1 MIPDKRVV
9 WHPRRDDLF
18 VVGGGTQITLYELA
32 REYPEIRHVT
42 SRHDLHHMRCFAWS
56 PDSQLDDLI
65 AVGTTTGRVDLIRL
79 QASSHAR
86 SQNPGS
92 QYSSVLSTG
101 PTIPL
106 AVRNSRACNALSF
119 STADPNYLAVGL
131 DKVRG
136 DPSLVIWDLTTTKS
150 SLQIPGETWLDSSV
164 ISATPSMTSG
174 PSSNPNYITPTPS
187 ASHSRT
193 NSQSSTTTTSSTSNF
208 HSAHSASQFSP
219 FSTFSP
225 LAIPRAIEP
234 QHYSRTDPRILQQH
248 ATGEVVSALAFI
260 PGTTH
265 LLLAGISNRHFRF
278 FDLRTPF
285 AGGVGGSP
293 VPGSGAGSGTAGSA
307 PSPVSSNSSYL
318 TANTTTLGSGRGHL
332 GLGSS
337 SGPNTGSYRS
347 PSVPPHTSPSPH
359 TPFSTHGPHPHSTP
373 QLGHTSYTPSPL
385 SLGTP
390 ATPGPTPTQ
399 GPAKPPGAEIAN
411 VPTKVQGISPDPFE
425 PYRIACWNG
434 EEGIVTI
441 WDARKLREPVLTFGE
456 RDASADGG
464 YAFGGYYPSS
474 GYGSGECPVCGG
486 YGSHVHHHHT
496 QDGRRN
502 TISGGPGAG
511 AGVYIQAEWSTARRG
526 TIATLEKDARFVR
539 VWDVLSARPYVLE
552 YGSGSGSGSGSAG
565 SGTAV
570 GGGRGGGTGIKKS
583 WTATLS
589 WPRGE
594 GSGSGPSPQ
603 ATYSPFGTGESYGSS
618 YNAAMTLILSDT
630 RRTKSF
636 PKVLSSFALVPPS
649 ANEAHDIVTRIMVV
663 NKEGD
668 LELYAMHDAT
678 KQAVWSA
685 RGDLAVAGGDRVRII
700 TASEDGAG
708 EAGKEKEGEKRSTSV
723 SVKGGRQEESIER
736 IQRKVSGVFL
746 TATKKTQEGKAGRE
760 AKEKEKEREA
770 RISETK
776 KKENMLVRAVE
787 EDISMVMKQ
796 RAVKG
801 YSIGR
806 PDHNAVVIN
815 EVDHGHGSSETL
827 SELWL
832 WIRHSQDILS
842 VPTPRLNGYD
852 FSFQGLSCIWESF
865 PPSPNEPLTM
875 YIPASS
881 QGRVVA
887 AAARQ
892 LYSQQ
897 HEAHGS
903 HYRPNSSGPYH
914 PGTTTHQH
922 SPTSTPTAVSSSLLQ
937 TPTLVSAQLQYQ
949 QQLQRHQQM
958 QMQLLQQSPDAHR
971 QFVQVVHPQEAGH
984 DHSPTMR
991 DEHSRP
997 QHDHGHGYHTHV
1009 GRGSLLFDQTEY
1021 QSQSQHHYHH
1031 LPTEEVPVPGGG
1043 AGGNSGSAGSITSL
1057 EVNLGSGEASLHGGD
1072 ASGSEESPIITHDT
1086 FGIGATLGGI
1096 SGAGAGEMS
1105 SGWRDQAYQLA
1116 LQAIISRSTKIS
1128 NGDLTASAAVSW
1140 RPSVPTQ
1147 KALQRHVALLLCGW
1161 SVNEDD
1167 LMGAIRRWEREGNY
1181 PRAAC
1186 WLVFMKQYDKAT
1198 ELLMRSD
1205 DEAHRM
1211 MSGTLAALIP
1221 SIVAASTSSSP
1232 EAKTS
1237 DLKMHCERMIVR
1249 LHDPYFRALLTHLT
1263 LGDWSEVLEEESL
1276 PFRERLAIAFQ
1287 FLDDGA
1293 LSTYLKRLVEQASKR
1308 GTIDSIML
1316 TGLRCRAGIDVLQA
1330 YVDRTGD
1337 VQSAA
1342 ILSALTWPLYY
1353 AQQQS
1358 PMLTSSSTSS
1368 SGRQNYLGYTSGRVL
1383 DARPEKWLEAYRDL
1397 LDGFKLFHCRVG
1409 FDIERGQVM
1418 NAAIQNGEVVMGHG
1432 GGNGEVGAGEW
1443 VPGQIMIRCRYCGK
1457 TVNGPGSGVSAQ
1469 SPLGKPTLCP
1479 HCNRPL
1485 PRCSICLMTLGVVYD
1500 AGKDPDSGQLAKD
1513 DGIVICQTCRHGG
1526 HATHV
1531 MEWFWAAD
1539 GRRNHETCA
1548 VADCNCRCA
1557 DES

>member
-174 PSSNPNYITPTPS
+174 PT
-187 ASHSRT
+187 
-193 NSQSSTTTTSSTSNF
+193 
-208 HSAHSASQFSP
+208 
-219 FSTFSP
+219 
-225 LAIPRAIEP
+225 IPRAIES

-285 AGGVGGSP
+285 AGGV
-293 VPGSGAGSGTAGSA
+293 
-307 PSPVSSNSSYL
+307 
-318 TANTTTLGSGRGHL
+318 
-332 GLGSS
+332 
-337 SGPNTGSYRS
+337 
-347 PSVPPHTSPSPH
+347 
-359 TPFSTHGPHPHSTP
+359 
-373 QLGHTSYTPSPL
+373 
-385 SLGTP
+385 
-390 ATPGPTPTQ
+390 
-399 GPAKPPGAEIAN
+399 
-411 VPTKVQGISPDPFE
+411 VQGISPDPFE

-464 YAFGGYYPSS
+464 G
-474 GYGSGECPVCGG
+474 GSGV
-486 YGSHVHHHHT
+486 
-496 QDGRRN
+496 
-502 TISGGPGAG
+502 G

-552 YGSGSGSGSGSAG
+552 TDVYGSGSGSGSGSAG

-570 GGGRGGGTGIKKS
+570 GGGRGGGAGIKKS

-700 TASEDGAG
+700 AASEEGAG

-787 EDISMVMKQ
+787 EDISIVMKQ

-806 PDHNAVVIN
+806 VNHNAVVIN

-875 YIPASS
+875 YIPA
-881 QGRVVA
+881 
-887 AAARQ
+887 
-892 LYSQQ
+892 
-897 HEAHGS
+897 
-903 HYRPNSSGPYH
+903 
-914 PGTTTHQH
+914 
-922 SPTSTPTAVSSSLLQ
+922 
-937 TPTLVSAQLQYQ
+937 
-949 QQLQRHQQM
+949 
-958 QMQLLQQSPDAHR
+958 
-971 QFVQVVHPQEAGH
+971 
-984 DHSPTMR
+984 
-991 DEHSRP
+991 
-997 QHDHGHGYHTHV
+997 
-1009 GRGSLLFDQTEY
+1009 
-1021 QSQSQHHYHH
+1021 
-1031 LPTEEVPVPGGG
+1031 
-1043 AGGNSGSAGSITSL
+1043 
-1057 EVNLGSGEASLHGGD
+1057 
-1072 ASGSEESPIITHDT
+1072 PIITHDVAASA

-1096 SGAGAGEMS
+1096 SGAGAGEMY

-1161 SVNEDD
+1161 SVDEDD

-1457 TVNGPGSGVSAQ
+1457 TVNGPGSG
-1469 SPLGKPTLCP
+1469 PTLCP

-1500 AGKDPDSGQLAKD
+1500 AGKDPDSGQLAKGLHAQHFFSYVTD